1 MNNFIKIL
9 PPNIINQ
16 IAAGEII
23 HRPSSIVKELL
34 ENAIDAKAKAIDL
47 VINNSGKTLIKSIDN
62 GEGMSMEDAI
72 MSIKRYAT
80 SKIYHINDLFNIYTK
95 GFRGEALAAIAAISK
110 MEIRTKNKMSDFGA
124 YLIIE
129 NGLLTNKSYCQTIKG
144 TIISVKNI
152 FYNIP
157 VRRRFLKSEN
167 IEFHYIVNEFYKLV
181 LAHAD
186 INFRLYH
193 NNKLIFD
200 LKKTSIKQRIIEIFG
215 KYINDNIIFFY
226 EKINSISVEGF
237 IIKPTHYKKT
247 KSEQF
252 IFVNNRYIKNYFL
265 HKTILNAFSGLL
277 NYPSYFIFLN
287 IDPKYLDI
295 NIHPDKTEIQFDN
308 EYTNIICDMLLS
320 NIKKALGQY
329 KITDFNIIYENFLPK
344 DYNKLD
350 FNINNNQI
358 SIFNN
363 INNIYEE
370 QNKKS
375 LVFLKEYFKNTFS
388 KYKEIYFF
396 QFDYK
401 YIIANLEFDLIIID
415 QYRAHQRIL
424 YDHFMKN
431 INNNLDSKNFLFPIK
446 INLLPNEIIIIKELE
461 IDLIK
466 LGFAFEFFKNYIKI
480 KASSVMI
487 NQNCIVD
494 FIHKVL
500 DNYLIKNNFNSNELF
515 VNNIAKLA
523 AIKRGIKL
531 NILEIEYLFYS
542 LFFCKNHNFTP
553 FGKKIYI
560 FLNKKNIDKQFN

>member
-1 MNNFIKIL
+1 
-9 PPNIINQ
+9 
-16 IAAGEII
+16 
-23 HRPSSIVKELL
+23 
-34 ENAIDAKAKAIDL
+34 
-47 VINNSGKTLIKSIDN
+47 
-62 GEGMSMEDAI
+62 
-72 MSIKRYAT
+72 
-80 SKIYHINDLFNIYTK
+80 
-95 GFRGEALAAIAAISK
+95 
-110 MEIRTKNKMSDFGA
+110 
-124 YLIIE
+124 
-129 NGLLTNKSYCQTIKG
+129 
-144 TIISVKNI
+144 
-152 FYNIP
+152 
-157 VRRRFLKSEN
+157 
-167 IEFHYIVNEFYKLV
+167 
-181 LAHAD
+181 
-186 INFRLYH
+186 
-193 NNKLIFD
+193 
-200 LKKTSIKQRIIEIFG
+200 
-215 KYINDNIIFFY
+215 
-226 EKINSISVEGF
+226 
-237 IIKPTHYKKT
+237 
-247 KSEQF
+247 
-252 IFVNNRYIKNYFL
+252 
-265 HKTILNAFSGLL
+265 
-277 NYPSYFIFLN
+277 
-287 IDPKYLDI
+287 
-295 NIHPDKTEIQFDN
+295 
-308 EYTNIICDMLLS
+308 
-320 NIKKALGQY
+320 IKKALGQY
-329 KITDFNIIYENFLPK
+329 KITDFNIIYDNFLQK
-344 DYNKLD
+344 DFNNQLDFNKLD
-350 FNINNNQI
+350 NYQI

-363 INNIYEE
+363 IDE

-375 LVFLKEYFKNTFS
+375 LVFLKEYFKKTFS

-401 YIIANLEFDLIIID
+401 YIIAHLEFDLIIID

-431 INNNLDSKNFLFPIK
+431 INNNLDSQNFLFPIK

-500 DNYLIKNNFNSNELF
+500 DNYLIKNNFNYNELF

>member
-1 MNNFIKIL
+1 MNNLIKIL
-9 PPNIINQ
+9 PQNIINQ

-47 VINNSGKTLIKSIDN
+47 VLNNSGKTLIKSIDN

-329 KITDFNIIYENFLPK
+329 KITDFNIIYDNFLQK
-344 DYNKLD
+344 DFNNKLD
-350 FNINNNQI
+350 FNNNINQI

-363 INNIYEE
+363 IYE
-370 QNKKS
+370 QKS
-375 LVFLKEYFKNTFS
+375 LVFFKEYFKNTFS

-401 YIIANLEFDLIIID
+401 YIIAHLEFDLIIID

-431 INNNLDSKNFLFPIK
+431 INNNLDSQNFLFPIK

-553 FGKKIYI
+553 LGKKIYI